1 MELLNTEHK
10 RKSAILTTII
20 MGMLLFMIFFFGLKY
35 LDPPEEYGI
44 AVNFGTSDVGSG
56 DTESEPAPASSSPQE
71 QVEEVEQEQVEEVVE
86 EVQEVQETPTEP
98 VSTPTK
104 AEDVITNDNA
114 ESIKINKEKEAR
126 RKAEETQKRIKEA
139 EQRAEREA
147 KLKAER
153 IRKQKAAAKAAKEAK
168 EAKEKADKRKGVDNL
183 LGGLN
188 KGDSKGSGTGGTG
201 TSGGEGND
209 NGSGNKGSLD
219 GDPYS
224 NSYYGSGGGS
234 GGGGYGLNGRSLTKS
249 GQGFKQDCNEYG
261 KVVVRIEVDKN
272 GRVIKATPGVKGST
286 NTDPCLLAPARKSA
300 MSFRWNA
307 DAKAPTKQTGF
318 VIVSFN

>member
-1 MELLNTEHK
+1 MELLDTEYK

-20 MGMLLFMIFFFGLKY
+20 MALMLFLIFTFGLKY

-56 DTESEPAPASSSPQE
+56 KSQTEPAPASSAPQE

-86 EVQEVQETPTEP
+86 EVEEVQETPTKP
-98 VSTPTK
+98 VAAPTK

-114 ESIKINKEKEAR
+114 ETIKINKEKEAK
-126 RKAEETQKRIKEA
+126 RKAEAAKKRIEDAKRKA
-139 EQRAEREA
+139 DRDA

-153 IRKQKAAAKAAKEAK
+153 IKQQKAAAQAAKEAK
-168 EAKEKADKRKGVDNL
+168 EAKEKADKRKGIDNL

-188 KGDSKGSGTGGTG
+188 KGDSNGNGTGGNG
-201 TSGGEGND
+201 SDGGDGDD

-219 GDPYS
+219 GDPYG
-224 NSYYGSGGGS
+224 NSYYGSGSGS
-234 GGGGYGLNGRSLTKS
+234 GGGYGLNGRNLTKS
-249 GQGFKQDCNEYG
+249 GQGYKQDCNEYG
-261 KVVVRIEVDKN
+261 KVVVRIEVDRN
-272 GRVIKATPGVKGST
+272 GKVIKATPGVKGST
-286 NTDPCLLAPARKSA
+286 NTDPCLLGPAKKSA

-307 DAKAPTKQTGF
+307 DSKAPTKQTGF